1 MLPIAPHA
9 SVAIVSTTTP
19 STGHNKEEG
28 DNFLKSR
35 FKNSNP
41 SHDLL
46 KLPHCDPTLI
56 NVVDIGVGNKVGR
69 CRDVPTEPAPV
80 AGRGRALAV
89 PNLDAGIV
97 HRRIGKIRTFYGRRW
112 NSMVVFLVV
121 ATLLMMDVVEA
132 VFTPADGTAL
142 KAAVGTCV
150 TKGSM
155 GSECTGG
162 CLGENSAG
170 NCLNYIH
177 GAMAVWDVSK
187 VTNMERSTSTSTCS
201 WMVSRLILLIDLFLL
216 FLSFKWFFFSIGH
229 IVTIILSVRVWWL
242 AVFQNAE
249 EFNADISK
257 WDTGKVTNMANSR
270 STSFMMASRLILWI
284 NLFLF
289 FQKSFCLSD
298 RLMGT
303 VFAHHQTGTSH
314 STAFNGNVS
323 MWDTGKV
330 TNMANS
336 TSTSVPHLFMNG
348 VSIDFAN

>member
-97 HRRIGKIRTFYGRRW
+97 HRRTGKIRTFYGRRW

-201 WMVSRLILLIDLFLL
+201 WMVSRLILLIDF
-216 FLSFKWFFFSIGH
+216 FLSFKWFFFSIDH
-229 IVTIILSVRVWWL
+229 IVTIILSVRSGVVA
-242 AVFQNAE
+242 AVFQNAD
-249 EFNADISK
+249 EFNA
-257 WDTGKVTNMANSR
+257 
-270 STSFMMASRLILWI
+270 
-284 NLFLF
+284 
-289 FQKSFCLSD
+289 
-298 RLMGT
+298 
-303 VFAHHQTGTSH
+303 
-314 STAFNGNVS
+314 NVS

>member
-1 MLPIAPHA
+1 MIQQRKQSNTTMLPIAPHA

-289 FQKSFCLSD
+289 FQKSFCVVRSAD
-298 RLMGT
+298 G
-303 VFAHHQTGTSH
+303 H
-314 STAFNGNVS
+314 SVCTPSNRYLAFNGIQWQCFHVGHGES
-323 MWDTGKV
+323 DEHGK
-330 TNMANS
+330 
-336 TSTSVPHLFMNG
+336 
-348 VSIDFAN
+348 